1 MEREVDD
8 DDDVEEKEKD
18 DTQPLMKLDGNN
30 GEIEGNGEVE
40 DISTW
45 VKWSEEELSRDC
57 HQRMP
62 IRTKSSNFFSF
73 FRLYFQLQF
82 SAVFLT

>member
-62 IRTKSSNFFSF
+62 ICTKSGNFFPFLGYTFNYSF
-73 FRLYFQLQF
+73 LF
-82 SAVFLT
+82 SF

>member
-57 HQRMP
+57 DQWMP
-62 IRTKSSNFFSF
+62 IRTESGKFFF
-73 FRLYFQLQF
+73 LGYFTFQLQF
-82 SAVFLT
+82 SFFFLT